1 MKKNVLITGGSGFIG
16 SYVVDALVKNKYKVT
31 ILDLNQ
37 PKRKDVKFIQ
47 GSILDKS
54 IIRSALKNINIIF
67 HLAAVSDI
75 TKVKEIPLKTI
86 KTNILGTT
94 FLLEGAR
101 NANIDRFVF
110 ASSIYSYGAAGN
122 LYTTSKTASEL
133 IIKNYKLIYGQK
145 FTILRYATAYGPRN
159 REVDAVSI
167 FVRRALKNLDLIIHG
182 NGQQKR
188 NYVCAEDLGYGSLF
202 ALEKKA
208 TNKIITLVS
217 KRDTKIIDL
226 ARMIIKIT
234 KSKSKI
240 FFDKKKRRLDD
251 FTSVFSYKSN
261 REKNLMIW
269 RPKYSLEKGLKKYIE
284 LKIK

>member
-101 NANIDRFVF
+101 NTNIDRFVF
-110 ASSIYSYGAAGN
+110 AGSIYSYGAAGN

>member
-16 SYVVDALVKNKYKVT
+16 SYVVDALVENKYKVT

-122 LYTTSKTASEL
+122 LYTTYKTASEL

-167 FVRRALKNLDLIIHG
+167 FVRRALKNLDLVIHG

-188 NYVCAEDLGYGSLF
+188 NYIYAEDLGYGSLF